1 MVWQTHHRWRKPV
14 DVVSLSAI
22 ECGPNLQQDKRD
34 HRLVKCAWCG
44 TSDEAE
50 AGEQSHGICAQCFKR
65 IMGIPLL
72 DEADLD
78 ALPFGLIEVDS
89 AGCVLRYNS
98 AEQALSGKPRG
109 DVVGKNFFTEIA
121 PCTAIEAFMGRLS
134 SFLASDA
141 EPESF
146 QFAFPFA
153 SGTVKVSI
161 AFVNSGRGSA
171 FVLVKRT

>member
-1 MVWQTHHRWRKPV
+1 M
-14 DVVSLSAI
+14 I
-22 ECGPNLQQDKRD
+22 
-34 HRLVKCAWCG
+34 CAWCS

-50 AGEQSHGICAQCFKR
+50 SGEQSHGICAQCFKR
-65 IMGIPLL
+65 ILGIPLL

-78 ALPFGLIEVDS
+78 ALPFGLIEIDS

-98 AEQALSGKPRG
+98 AEQVLSGKPSA

-146 QFAFPFA
+146 QFAFVFPT
-153 SGTVKVSI
+153 GTVNVSI
-161 AFVNSGRGSA
+161 AFVNSGRGSS